1 MKTFKVQGMTCG
13 HCERA
18 VINAIQ
24 ARDSSAKVKVDLE
37 AGLVQVEGSLDESTI
52 REAIAEEGYQVQ

>member
-1 MKTFKVQGMTCG
+1 MQTFKVQGMTCG

-24 ARDSSAKVKVDLE
+24 ARDNSAKVDVDLKT
-37 AGLVQVEGSLDESTI
+37 GQVRVEGSLDDTAI
-52 REAIAEEGYQVQ
+52 REAIEEEGYRVQ